1 MIACL
6 KPVSTAATPCKICGG
21 HASLFGVVDFHRSC
35 EDWRAVPL
43 ALSGVPVYYR
53 RCADCQFLFTD
64 AFDDWSLEDFRTHI
78 YNDGYERVDPE
89 YVSARPRAN
98 AEVVA
103 RLWAAIKTD
112 IRVLDYGGGND
123 TFCAVLRQSGFPV
136 AVTFD
141 PLVPE
146 YVTPPD
152 GSFDLV
158 TSFETFEHMPDPT
171 AGIESILKFV
181 AEPGLVFF
189 TAGRHRKAAS
199 RLVVRRAPQWSRL
212 VVFTRGVA
220 TGVGTARLQSNDL
233 QRQYSLRLSNAA
245 AGLSQLIA
253 AVDPVGAV
261 RGAPD
266 FAGAAGIR
274 YFLRLKTKNSAAPS
288 AMSRRARR

>member
-103 RLWAAIKTD
+103 RLWAAIKAD

-189 TAGRHRKAAS
+189 TTLLQPADIEKQRLGWWYAGPRNGHVSLFSREALRQAWGRHGYK
-199 RLVVRRAPQWSRL
+199 VTT
-212 VVFTRGVA
+212 F
-220 TGVGTARLQSNDL
+220 NDNIHFAFRTL
-233 QRQYSLRLSNAA
+233 PPAFRNLSP
-245 AGLSQLIA
+245 LLTQLA
-253 AVDPVGAV
+253 Q
-261 RGAPD
+261 
-266 FAGAAGIR
+266 
-274 YFLRLKTKNSAAPS
+274 
-288 AMSRRARR
+288 